1 MTTLGELSLW
11 VALLMAAWSAATSIA
26 AAALGRG
33 DLAESGRRALAAA
46 LVLSVVASLGLWA
59 AFLGRDYT
67 RSYVAAHSNANL
79 PIAYAIAAFWAGGGG
94 WLLSCA
100 TALTVCT
107 WFALRGLGDG
117 SRTGTSSARIAA
129 ALTALLCVALVTVC
143 FGANP
148 FAQLDF
154 AVADGSGLDP
164 RLQTVGFLIIPPL
177 EALAYAAMVVACVL
191 TLDERARYNAGRW
204 LRLATMLLSLALA
217 ARIWWS
223 YTSLEGERFWRW
235 GIGESATL
243 GLWLIAAAARH
254 DAATVHGRSEAQPGR
269 LLAVIALALV
279 AVGTVFGGPLSM
291 FSGSVTGD
299 ALAPRVWVG
308 AMVVAVPSLA
318 LLRSPSRSG
327 ASASAPVAQEPMTRR
342 HGALVGAAALIALAA
357 TVVVSVIAPMVE
369 AWVEGKP
376 ADGSWVGDTSMR
388 IAGPLL
394 LAALTFAPRASPR
407 HAQPWRPRTIAAPLV
422 LAGMGTVAL
431 TLVGITSAYVLIAAS
446 LGVLALCMIARDFAL
461 GGRAA
466 LTQVLSHAGFATI
479 VVGLCLTSLTT
490 QRELTVRPGEAF
502 EFRDPLGRNWRLVG
516 QGVSLYD
523 VLNRRVIAVT
533 LDAFR
538 EGVAKGLVK
547 TEKRQSVD
555 THGESLGDP
564 LTGVGLL
571 RTVQTDL
578 RLELLDAS
586 GEVARVTV
594 AFVPFAELVWLGGLL
609 VICGAVTDVAVGRK
623 DRA

>member
-1 MTTLGELSLW
+1 VTTLGELSLW

-26 AAALGRG
+26 AAALGRD
-33 DLAESGRRALAAA
+33 DLVESGRRALLAA
-46 LVLSVVASLGLWA
+46 LVMSLVASLGLWA

-79 PIAYAIAAFWAGGGG
+79 PIAYAIAAFWAGGRG
-94 WLLSCA
+94 WLLSWA
-100 TALTVCT
+100 TALTLFT
-107 WFALRGLGDG
+107 WIAVRADG
-117 SRTGTSSARIAA
+117 SPPSTSSARITAVLTVPLCA
-129 ALTALLCVALVTVC
+129 ALIAVC

-148 FAQLDF
+148 FAQVDF

-177 EALAYAAMVVACVL
+177 EALAYAAIVVACVL
-191 TLDERARYNAGRW
+191 TLDERGRYKAGRW
-204 LRLATMLLSLALA
+204 LRLASMLLSLALA

-223 YTSLEGERFWRW
+223 YTSLEGDRFWRW

-254 DAATVHGRSEAQPGR
+254 DAVAVHGRREARPSK

-279 AVGTVFGGPLSM
+279 AVGIVFGGPLSM
-291 FSGSVTGD
+291 LSGSVAGD
-299 ALAPRVWVG
+299 ALAPRLWVG
-308 AMVVAVPSLA
+308 AIVVAVPSLV

-327 ASASAPVAQEPMTRR
+327 ASASAPLAQEPRERR
-342 HGALVGAAALIALAA
+342 QGALVGAAALIALAA
-357 TVVVSVIAPMVE
+357 TVVVSVVAPMIE
-369 AWVEGKP
+369 AWVEGKL
-376 ADGSWVGDTSMR
+376 ADSSSVGDISMR

-394 LAALTFAPRASPR
+394 LATLTFAPRASPR
-407 HAQPWRPRTIAAPLV
+407 HAQPWRLRTIAAPLV
-422 LAGMGTVAL
+422 LAGMATVAL
-431 TLVGITSAYVLIAAS
+431 TLVGITSVYALIAAS
-446 LGVLALCMIARDFAL
+446 LGVLALCMIVRDFAL

-466 LTQVLSHAGFATI
+466 LSQVLSHAGFATI
-479 VVGLCLTSLTT
+479 VVGLCFASLTT
-490 QRELTVRPGEAF
+490 QRALTVRPGEAF
-502 EFRDPLGRNWRLVG
+502 EIRDPIGRNWKLVG

-547 TEKRQSVD
+547 TEKRQFVD
-555 THGESLGDP
+555 AHGESLGEP

-594 AFVPFAELVWLGGLL
+594 AFVPFVGLVWLGGLL